1 MGNWNTDLGK
11 FAGEHPILT
20 FLIASS
26 VVSGITSAISS
37 ISKGAASIATGEN
50 MWDNKNSSDVN
61 FRIEPTT
68 SNTDT
73 VVDMTTTET

>member
-11 FAGEHPILT
+11 FAGEHPFLT
-20 FLIASS
+20 FLIASG

-50 MWDNKNSSDVN
+50 MWDNKNGDANVN
-61 FRIEPTT
+61 FRIEPT
-68 SNTDT
+68 NTDT
-73 VVDMTTTET
+73 VVDTTTTET